1 MKVWMNPVGFPTH
14 ILISI
19 RIQTK
24 LGRLGMGEQTII
36 SSFHFPTRVL
46 SVFVVRRL
54 SFVFILYALC
64 YVHSFSIFV

>member
-1 MKVWMNPVGFPTH
+1 MNPVSFPTH

-24 LGRLGMGEQTII
+24 LGRLGMDEQTII

-46 SVFVVRRL
+46 SVFVVCRL
-54 SFVFILYALC
+54 SFVFIFYALC